1 MIRLLR
7 GIGSVLFP
15 NICLCCGT
23 ESVTRRRPVCA
34 FCLHERFESGSAGG
48 AGGAGG
54 ILLPRGVILQHAM
67 WRFDKGGA
75 LQRLLYR
82 LKYEGLREAG
92 LHLGECLGR
101 DMRARRPLAQ
111 FLGKERPLLIPV
123 PLHPRKRRL
132 RGFNQAKAIAEG
144 VGRVWDLELTQGAVR
159 RRHNTPSQTGLALRE
174 RVANLEG
181 AFAIEKPE
189 LIRGRSVLVVDDVF
203 TTGATTFELAGILSR
218 AGMLRAAIATV
229 ARA

>member
-1 MIRLLR
+1 MKRLLR

-15 NICLCCGT
+15 DICLCCGA

-34 FCLHERFESGSAGG
+34 FCLHERFESGNAGG
-48 AGGAGG
+48 DEGAGDM
-54 ILLPRGVILQHAM
+54 LLPRGVILRHSM

-92 LHLGECLGR
+92 IHLGECLGR
-101 DMRARRPLAQ
+101 DMRAGLPLAR

-123 PLHPRKRRL
+123 PLHPRRRRL

-144 VGRVWDLELTQGAVR
+144 IGRVWELEMAQDAVR
-159 RRHNTPSQTGLALRE
+159 RRRNTPSQTGLALRE
-174 RVANLEG
+174 RVGNLEG
-181 AFAIEKPE
+181 AFVVEKPE

-203 TTGATTFELAGILSR
+203 TTGATTFELAGVLSR
-218 AGMLRAAIATV
+218 AGMHRAAIATV

>member
-1 MIRLLR
+1 MKRLLR

-15 NICLCCGT
+15 DICLCCGT

-34 FCLHERFESGSAGG
+34 FCLSDRFESGNAGG
-48 AGGAGG
+48 VEGAGE
-54 ILLPRGVILQHAM
+54 ILLPRGVFMQHSM

-92 LHLGECLGR
+92 LQLGECLGR
-101 DMRARRPLAQ
+101 DMRTRPPLAR
-111 FLGKERPLLIPV
+111 FLGKDRPLLVPV
-123 PLHPRKRRL
+123 PLHPRKRRQ

-144 VGRVWDLELTQGAVR
+144 IGLVWSLELAPGAVTR
-159 RRHNTPSQTGLALRE
+159 RRNTPSQTGLALGE

-181 AFAIEKPE
+181 AFAVEYPE

-203 TTGATTFELAGILSR
+203 TTGATTFELAGALSR
-218 AGMLRAAIATV
+218 VGMLRAAVATV